1 MTPQDLENIERQY
14 DKARNAGPQAVADW
28 AAQHAVT
35 LFAGVRLGFDVPI
48 SLRARGSGAPVSDD
62 PANDAP
68 AFNYGDPRR
77 ITDALRPFAAL
88 GAPVCLTALEEH
100 RILNDVP
107 DDVPAF
113 AVPDPNGPGALAS
126 VTADQLKT
134 AHDLINEID
143 GGGGA

>member
-28 AAQHAVT
+28 AEQHAVT
-35 LFAGVRLGFDVPI
+35 LFAGVRLGFDAPI
-48 SLRARGSGAPVSDD
+48 ASDD
-62 PANDAP
+62 PTCNAP
-68 AFNYGDPRR
+68 AYPAGDASYSGRLC
-77 ITDALRPFAAL
+77 DALRPFAAL
-88 GAPVCLTALEEH
+88 GAPMCLTALEEH
-100 RILNDVP
+100 RILNDVA

-126 VTADQLKT
+126 VTADQLKA

-143 GGGGA
+143 GGTGA